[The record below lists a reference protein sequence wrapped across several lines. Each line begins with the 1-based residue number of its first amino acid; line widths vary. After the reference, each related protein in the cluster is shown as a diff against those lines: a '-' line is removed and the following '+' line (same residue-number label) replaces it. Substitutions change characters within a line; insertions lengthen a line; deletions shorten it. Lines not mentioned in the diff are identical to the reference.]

1 MNYEPEMIRD
11 IIWEK
16 EKKLISDKE
25 AQSLAA
31 RLASKHF
38 FPSHDKNLFWV
49 VREPVIQTTLDLGK
63 PYKGLAKE
71 IVIQSGVKEGS
82 IVLDG
87 TIRRQVGFGTT
98 FLLKASSNP
107 LNSVHLKF

>member
-1 MNYEPEMIRD
+1 MIRD

-16 EKKLISDKE
+16 ERKLIGDKE

-38 FPSHDKNLFWV
+38 FSSSDKNLFWV
-49 VREPVIQTTLDLGK
+49 IREPVIQTTLDLGK

-71 IVIQSGVKEGS
+71 IVIQSAVKEGTM
-82 IVLDG
+82 VLDG
-87 TIRRQVGFGTT
+87 TIRRNVSFGTT
-98 FLLKASSNP
+98 FKLKAAPKP